1 MHILLALLILIFP
14 IPYILP
20 ILAHIILLCALVM
33 VALINTNRKMYLA
46 PVSIAITT
54 MMMPNI

>member
-1 MHILLALLILIFP
+1 
-14 IPYILP
+14 
-20 ILAHIILLCALVM
+20 M

-54 MMMPNI
+54 MMMPNIWVGIDTMFTIETLARIPALHRL